1 MRKLVMYAVMMKR
14 CMQDNKKEERVF
26 AFEPECP
33 MSNDPHPPRRGR
45 EVAKTRSGRGGR
57 LASGMRGK

>member
-14 CMQDNKKEERVF
+14 CMQDSKKEERAF

-33 MSNDPHPPRRGR
+33 HV
-45 EVAKTRSGRGGR
+45 E
-57 LASGMRGK
+57 